1 MKPGRRIT
9 PDSPDDDET
18 SIAAGRKDVV
28 AMLLVILPFG
38 VAWFADAKWVM
49 AAGFAAVI
57 FLLNDADARLYDL
70 CMRIR
75 RINRL
80 IREQRGR
87 SEKQD

>member
-1 MKPGRRIT
+1 MKSGRLIT

-18 SIAAGRKDVV
+18 AIASGRQDIV
-28 AMLLVILPFG
+28 AMLLVLVPFG

-70 CMRIR
+70 CQRIR
-75 RINRL
+75 RTNRL
-80 IREQRGR
+80 ITEQRKR
-87 SEKQD
+87 PKE